1 MASEMQIN
9 RSSSCSN
16 IPLPK
21 SRALIQVALK
31 VLNSSV
37 VLNAIGSDLERQAH
51 TANQSAKL
59 VLALFGFNT
68 NDNLLPDLLIA
79 SYFH

>member
-1 MASEMQIN
+1 MY
-9 RSSSCSN
+9 
-16 IPLPK
+16 
-21 SRALIQVALK
+21 
-31 VLNSSV
+31 
-37 VLNAIGSDLERQAH
+37 VLNAISSDLERQAH

-79 SYFH
+79 SYFHWLTNDVCSRKSQKNRFE